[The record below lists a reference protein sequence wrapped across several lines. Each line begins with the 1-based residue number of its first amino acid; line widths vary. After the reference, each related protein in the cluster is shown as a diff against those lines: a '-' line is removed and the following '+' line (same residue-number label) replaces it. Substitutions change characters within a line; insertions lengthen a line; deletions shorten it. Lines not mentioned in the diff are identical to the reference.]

1 MNALTVAHEF
11 IKQHT
16 PVGGT
21 VIDATAGRGG
31 DTSLLC
37 SLVGEKGKVIAL
49 DIQEDA
55 VRQTRER
62 IAAEGY
68 ENICSVHLDSHEN
81 LADYAE
87 TDSVDG
93 IVFNFGWLPGG
104 DHDVHTKAES
114 SIKAIETGL
123 PLLKKGGYMSLCVY
137 YGRNNGYTERDAI
150 LEYINNLDDRKYTVM
165 LLTFPNRKNDPPFPI
180 MIIRDM

>member
-31 DTSLLC
+31 DTALLC
-37 SLVGEKGKVIAL
+37 SLVGECGKVIAL

-68 ENICSVHLDSHEN
+68 ENICTVCQDSHEN
-81 LADYAE
+81 LMSYAE
-87 TDSVDG
+87 ENSVDG

-104 DHDVHTKAES
+104 DHDVHTKAET
-114 SIKAIETGL
+114 SIAAIESGL
-123 PLLKKGGYMSLCVY
+123 RLLKKGGYMSLCVY

-150 LEYINNLDDRKYTVM
+150 LEYVQQLDDRKYTVM

-180 MIIRDM
+180 MIIRDI

>member
-31 DTSLLC
+31 DTALLC
-37 SLVGEKGKVIAL
+37 SLVRECGKVIAL

-68 ENICSVHLDSHEN
+68 ENICTVCQDSHEN
-81 LADYAE
+81 LMSYAE
-87 TDSVDG
+87 ENSVDG

-104 DHDVHTKAES
+104 DHDVHTKAET
-114 SIKAIETGL
+114 SIAAIAGGL
-123 PLLKKGGYMSLCVY
+123 RLLKKGGYMSLCVY

-150 LEYINNLDDRKYTVM
+150 LEYVQQLDDRKYTVM

-180 MIIRDM
+180 MIIRDI

>member
-16 PVGGT
+16 PMGGS

-31 DTSLLC
+31 DTALLC
-37 SLVGEKGKVIAL
+37 SLVGENGKVIAL
-49 DIQEDA
+49 DIQESA
-55 VRQTRER
+55 VMQTRKR
-62 IAAEGY
+62 IAAEGFGD
-68 ENICSVHLDSHEN
+68 ICNVFLDSHEN
-81 LADYAE
+81 LANYAQP
-87 TDSVDG
+87 DSLDG

-114 SIKAIETGL
+114 SIAAIETGL
-123 PLLKKGGYMSLCVY
+123 QLLKKGGYMSLCVY

-150 LEYINNLDDRKYTVM
+150 LDYVNALDDRKYTVM